1 MGHGILYIYIYTSVS
16 IYIYSVKSKPPKLDD
31 FRSLKRLFFR
41 PCGSAWL
48 LRCEVSFQMSPDYT
62 GSPFYPQEKNFV
74 GGIYIYIYVY
84 VGLYM
89 CIWGL

>member
-1 MGHGILYIYIYTSVS
+1 
-16 IYIYSVKSKPPKLDD
+16 
-31 FRSLKRLFFR
+31 
-41 PCGSAWL
+41 
-48 LRCEVSFQMSPDYT
+48 MSPDYT

-89 CIWGL
+89 CIWGLYIFICVYMGFIWVDHVYMIWGFP